1 MLRITFHE
9 NEKTVWGVDA
19 AFQSLFKA
27 EWLEDSLVKEMIL
40 DVDKSEVQ
48 SPYCIMSPVFGQI
61 SPYMISGGVKAL
73 ILMLKTDYQI
83 WATACGDNCA
93 KWILRIAEEKEKQ
106 GKELEICLEHYM
118 DFGAK
123 EDIIIDFP
131 FFCLDTGRVEDS
143 YEQYTDEYG
152 PTWD

>member
-9 NEKTVWGVDA
+9 NESTVYDMDA

-27 EWLEDSLVKEMIL
+27 EWLEDQLVKDMIMG
-40 DVDKSEVQ
+40 VDKSEVQ

-61 SPYMISGGVKAL
+61 SPFMLSGGVKAL
-73 ILMLKTDYQI
+73 IMMLKTDYQM
-83 WATACGDNCA
+83 WASSCGDNCA

-118 DFGAK
+118 DFGA
-123 EDIIIDFP
+123 EDGEIYDFP
-131 FFCLDTGRVEDS
+131 FFCLDTNKVEES
-143 YEQYTDEYG
+143 YEDYTSENG